1 MATQKEGLTIFARAD
16 FTRFDSF
23 ARTKEARAN
32 APGKHRQVASY
43 EIIAMSLVLEARTFG

>member
-1 MATQKEGLTIFARAD
+1 MVTQKEGLTVFARAD

-23 ARTKEARAN
+23 PRTKEARAN

-43 EIIAMSLVLEARTFG
+43 EIIAMSLVLEAQTFG